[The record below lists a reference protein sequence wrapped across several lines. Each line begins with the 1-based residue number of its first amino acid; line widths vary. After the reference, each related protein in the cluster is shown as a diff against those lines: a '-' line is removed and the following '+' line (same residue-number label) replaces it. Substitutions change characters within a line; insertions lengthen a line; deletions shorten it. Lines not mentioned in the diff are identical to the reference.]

1 MNKATTATPA
11 TAAGTATWTTALK
24 AGVFLLVM
32 MRLAGGLYGFF
43 WGVFSLPQ
51 LDSLLGAWHVT
62 EYAQAVGMI
71 LSLALVPLTFALLFV
86 LSPLVG
92 WWIYSRVEPA
102 RQNLV
107 GWGAVGFYLL
117 GDTILSLFTGIY
129 SVMALAAGALIVGLY
144 TMFWMGIGFNLA
156 KLFRIK
162 L

>member
-1 MNKATTATPA
+1 MNKATTATPV
-11 TAAGTATWTTALK
+11 AAGTSAWVTALK
-24 AGVFLLVM
+24 AGTFLLVM

-43 WGVFSLPQ
+43 WGVFALPQ
-51 LDSLLGAWHVT
+51 LDGLLGAWHVT
-62 EYAQAVGMI
+62 DYAAALSAI
-71 LSLALVPLTFALLFV
+71 LGLALVPLTFALLFV
-86 LSPLVG
+86 LAPMVG

-102 RQNLV
+102 RHNLV

-117 GDTILSLFTGIY
+117 GDTILSVFTGIY
-129 SVMALAAGALIVGLY
+129 SVVALGAGALIVGLY